1 MCSRKIKTK
10 ITAKTRAGCGLED
23 RMRFEILPE
32 HKRIRRV
39 AAWAANATQISQSK
53 RNLVHRTG
61 RTHTRIKLDFAERA
75 LVARDVLLQESE
87 QSLCLLGTQIDPLEV
102 ADLDLGLSLLLQSAE
117 DEKEI
122 PDVHAHL
129 HAIGIVLF
137 IVGRIVQ
144 LDVRLCR
151 NAHRLAV

>member
-10 ITAKTRAGCGLED
+10 ITAKTRAGCGLEN

-39 AAWAANATQISQSK
+39 AGWTANATQIRQSK
-53 RNLVHRTG
+53 RNSVHRTS

-75 LVARDVLLQESE
+75 LVARDVLLQESK
-87 QSLCLLGTQIDPLEV
+87 QSLCLLRTQVDALEV
-102 ADLDLGLSLLLQSAE
+102 ANLDLGLSLLLQSAE
-117 DEKEI
+117 DEKEV
-122 PDVHAHL
+122 PDVHPHL
-129 HAIGIVLF
+129 HAIRVALF
-137 IVGRIVQ
+137 IVGCIVQ
-144 LDVRLCR
+144 LDVRLGR